1 MANKQKDFKRDLKA
15 LLKQYNAT
23 VQFTAD
29 GDTHG
34 LYDDSII
41 LTVDGEVIMRTGNWN
56 LRHNDIKG

>member
-1 MANKQKDFKRDLKA
+1 MANNKAKDFKRDLKA

-34 LYDDSII
+34 LYDDTIM
-41 LTVDGEVIMRTGNWN
+41 LTVDGITIMQTGDWY
-56 LRHNDIKG
+56 LTQDDL

>member
-1 MANKQKDFKRDLKA
+1 MANKAKDFKRDLKA

-34 LYDDSII
+34 LYDDTIM
-41 LTVDGEVIMRTGNWN
+41 LTVDGITIMQTGDWY
-56 LRHNDIKG
+56 LTQDDL

>member
-1 MANKQKDFKRDLKA
+1 MANNKAKDFKRDLKA

-34 LYDDSII
+34 LYDDSIM
-41 LTVDGEVIMRTGNWN
+41 LTVDGITIMQTGDWY
-56 LRHNDIKG
+56 LTQDDL

>member
-1 MANKQKDFKRDLKA
+1 MANKPKDFKRDLKA

-41 LTVDGEVIMRTGNWN
+41 LTVDGKVIMQTGDWY
-56 LRHNDIKG
+56 LTQDDIND